1 MTTTQRPDQFG
12 PIPVLPD
19 PRAPA
24 MSGGTQFPHTI
35 VRLPLATRA
44 DVAQLVAEVND
55 DPAAR
60 VWAQA
65 RADVAWS
72 ERMGRFWRAVGW
84 AAVGVVVLSG
94 ALFFAVM
101 WWEVAHA

>member
-1 MTTTQRPDQFG
+1 MTITQRPDRFG

-19 PRAPA
+19 PHAPA
-24 MSGGTQFPHTI
+24 ITGGTQYPHTI
-35 VRLPLATRA
+35 VTLPLPTMA
-44 DVAQLVAEVND
+44 DVLAQIND
-55 DPAAR
+55 DDADPEAR

-101 WWEVAHA
+101 WWEVAHP